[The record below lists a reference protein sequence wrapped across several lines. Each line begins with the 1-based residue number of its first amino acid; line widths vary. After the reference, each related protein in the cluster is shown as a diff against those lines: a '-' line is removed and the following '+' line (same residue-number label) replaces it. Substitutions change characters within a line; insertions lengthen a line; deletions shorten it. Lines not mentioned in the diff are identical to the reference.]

1 MSNYKSA
8 LNKLEEEKK
17 LNIKEG
23 MIREQDLKNGLA
35 DRIVDKYFK
44 KQDRKWKVE
53 FAKEIIKEK
62 EKKCK

>member
-17 LNIKEG
+17 QNTKEG
-23 MIREQDLKNGLA
+23 MIREHDLKSGLA
-35 DRIVDKYFK
+35 DRILEKDWK
-44 KQDRKWKVE
+44 KQDIKWKVE
-53 FAKEIIKEK
+53 FAKEILKEK